1 MPRLLVLDAS
11 VFVSACHAA
20 EPASEASRALLD
32 TVRAQEL
39 PLVEPWLLAVEV
51 AAAVRRSTGRE
62 ELAMRLADLAF
73 GLPGLVAVPL
83 DGHLAKQAAALAAE
97 YSLRGADAVYVA
109 TAIRYGAVL
118 VTLDTEQ
125 RTRSPAAVGACTPM
139 DALAHLRAADSQ
151 S

>member
-11 VFVSACHAA
+11 VFVSACHAS
-20 EPASEASRALLD
+20 EPGSEASRALLEAIR
-32 TVRAQEL
+32 TQEL

-51 AAAVRRSTGRE
+51 AAAVRRSTGKE

-73 GLPGLVAVPL
+73 GVPGLVAVPL
-83 DGHLAKQAAALAAE
+83 DAHLAKQAAALAAAH
-97 YSLRGADAVYVA
+97 SLRGAAAVYVA

-125 RTRSPAAVGACTPM
+125 RARSPAAVGACTPM
-139 DALAHLRAADSQ
+139 DAWLALRADASPG
-151 S
+151 